1 MLSKQTALTH
11 KGKLETFPGRHTLNV
26 SPGEYLEGRGGE
38 GIEMVV
44 ALADA
49 LHYRV

>member
-26 SPGEYLEGRGGE
+26 SPGEYLEGRGG
-38 GIEMVV
+38 
-44 ALADA
+44 
-49 LHYRV
+49 YRNGSCSS